1 MEPMLNN
8 VPADIYLLK
17 DKKKQTNKRVWGRGS
32 TLVSASAFNF

>member
-17 DKKKQTNKRVWGRGS
+17 DKKNKQINGYGAGGVP
-32 TLVSASAFNF
+32 